1 MKALGLGI
9 LKGGLIG
16 GALGFGAYRLGLS
29 GSAWKYLLYGAVGL
43 VVGLIAGRPI
53 WRNLI
58 DKETTVW
65 TSALK
70 GIFGFGVCVGLYALA
85 HHALGD
91 PRLSVASLGSRPL
104 TDHTFVFAPIVGVLW
119 GLLVEIDDAL
129 DSKPKPKTAALAK
142 KK

>member
-16 GALGFGAYRLGLS
+16 GALGYGAYRLGLS
-29 GSAWKYLLYGAVGL
+29 GSAWKYLLYGVVGL

-65 TSALK
+65 TSAPTRR
-70 GIFGFGVCVGLYALA
+70 I
-85 HHALGD
+85 
-91 PRLSVASLGSRPL
+91 
-104 TDHTFVFAPIVGVLW
+104 VFARPERIC
-119 GLLVEIDDAL
+119 A
-129 DSKPKPKTAALAK
+129 SAS
-142 KK
+142 